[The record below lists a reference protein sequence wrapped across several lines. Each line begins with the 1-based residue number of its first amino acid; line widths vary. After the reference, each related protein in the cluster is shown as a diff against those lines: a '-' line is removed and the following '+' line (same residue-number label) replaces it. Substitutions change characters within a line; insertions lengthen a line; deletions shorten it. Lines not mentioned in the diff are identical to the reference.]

1 MKRFYYLFRREL
13 ALNLRQAG
21 DFSVTI
27 IFFVL
32 VSILFPLGIGPL
44 PSLLTKIAPGIIW
57 ISALL
62 AALLSLDRIFSIDY
76 EDGTLE
82 QFALSPGSLSLFV
95 SAKLLAHWVTTGLP
109 LIIITPAIA
118 LIYNIP
124 IYVLPV
130 LILSM
135 ALGTPIISLVGGVGA
150 ALSLGAKRGGVL
162 LSLLVMPLLVPVLIF
177 GTAVTETALIG
188 FSPKSP
194 LLLLGG
200 MLLASI
206 AVIPTVTAT
215 ALRQALE

>member
-1 MKRFYYLFRREL
+1 
-13 ALNLRQAG
+13 
-21 DFSVTI
+21 
-27 IFFVL
+27 
-32 VSILFPLGIGPL
+32 
-44 PSLLTKIAPGIIW
+44 
-57 ISALL
+57 
-62 AALLSLDRIFSIDY
+62 
-76 EDGTLE
+76 
-82 QFALSPGSLSLFV
+82 
-95 SAKLLAHWVTTGLP
+95 
-109 LIIITPAIA
+109 
-118 LIYNIP
+118 
-124 IYVLPV
+124 
-130 LILSM
+130 M